1 MQYLYKGKIG
11 QEMSKIRDVIEYEYI
26 ITNKDISLGRTLFI
40 LFSKKI
46 LLFI

>member
-1 MQYLYKGKIG
+1 
-11 QEMSKIRDVIEYEYI
+11 MSKIRDVIEYEYI
-26 ITNKDISLGRTLFI
+26 ITNEKISFGRTLFI